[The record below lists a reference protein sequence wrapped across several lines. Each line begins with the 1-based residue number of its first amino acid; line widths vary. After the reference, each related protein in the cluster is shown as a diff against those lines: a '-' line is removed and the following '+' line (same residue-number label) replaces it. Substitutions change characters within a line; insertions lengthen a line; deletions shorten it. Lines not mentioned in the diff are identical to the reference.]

1 MKRKLVLIAMAVM
14 AVNFSGFAE
23 KRTKIAK
30 INFKTEKAGNFE
42 CTNFSDSDLVL
53 FAGKIERNFILGGIK
68 SNETRSFNFSRI
80 SEMPEQ
86 GAFIMRAVP
95 YETYKTTERLNNDD
109 AVYTKLIVY
118 DLNSKEKVKTNIPNL
133 IDTSKK
139 FGFLVTNESLHIVEL
154 RYTPDGETIAT
165 LPPLNSNYG
174 VYIKP
179 TPFPLAVF
187 PVYTYVNPKTNAVQ
201 NVELPSITVRI
212 EERERSPVSIDI
224 GRFSGHVDLNSL
236 SKQETLSQSDLTSM
250 KLELMSL
257 SAELEPMRLFGE
269 L

>member
-23 KRTKIAK
+23 KRTKKTK

-53 FAGKIERNFILGGIK
+53 FAGRIERNFILGGIK

-95 YETYKTTERLNNDD
+95 YETYKTKEILGYDD
-109 AVYTKLIVY
+109 AVYTKLVVF
-118 DLNSKEKVKTNIPNL
+118 DLNSKNKISISNL

-139 FGFLVTNESLHIVEL
+139 FGFLVTNESLHVVEL
-154 RYTPDGETIAT
+154 RYTPGGETIAT
-165 LPPLNSNYG
+165 LPPLCMNYKAD
-174 VYIKP
+174 IKP
-179 TPFPLAVF
+179 TPFPLVVF

-212 EERERSPVSIDI
+212 EEREWPLATIDI
-224 GRFSGHVDLNSL
+224 GKFSKQVDLDSL
-236 SKQETLSQSDLTSM
+236 SKQEMLSQSDLTSM

>member
-23 KRTKIAK
+23 KRTKKTK
-30 INFKTEKAGNFE
+30 INFKTEKAGNLE

-53 FAGKIERNFILGGIK
+53 FAGRIERNFILGGIK
-68 SNETRSFNFSRI
+68 SNETRSFDFSRI

-109 AVYTKLIVY
+109 AVYTRFVVF
-118 DLNSKEKVKTNIPNL
+118 DLNSKNKISIPNL

-139 FGFLVTNESLHIVEL
+139 FGFLVTNESLHVVEL

-165 LPPLNSNYG
+165 LPPLNSNYE

-179 TPFPLAVF
+179 TPFPLVVF

-212 EERERSPVSIDI
+212 EEREWPLATIDI
-224 GRFSGHVDLNSL
+224 GKFSKQVDLDSL
-236 SKQETLSQSDLTSM
+236 SKQEMLSQSDLTSM
-250 KLELMSL
+250 KFELMSL

>member
-23 KRTKIAK
+23 KRTKKAK
-30 INFKTEKAGNFE
+30 INFKTEASGNFE
-42 CTNFSDSDLVL
+42 CTNLSDSDLIL
-53 FAGKIERNFILGGIK
+53 FAGRIERNFILGGIK
-68 SNETRSFNFSRI
+68 SNETRSFDFSKI

-95 YETYKTTERLNNDD
+95 YETYKTKERLHNDD
-109 AVYTKLIVY
+109 VVYTKLVVY

-139 FGFLVTNESLHIVEL
+139 FRFLVTNDSLHIVEF

-165 LPPLNSNYG
+165 VPPLNSNYG

-224 GRFSGHVDLNSL
+224 GRFSGHVDLNTL

>member
-23 KRTKIAK
+23 KRTKKTK

-53 FAGKIERNFILGGIK
+53 FAGKIERNIILGGIK
-68 SNETRSFNFSRI
+68 SNETRSFDFSRI
-80 SEMPEQ
+80 SEMPKE

-95 YETYKTTERLNNDD
+95 YETYKTKEILGYDD
-109 AVYTKLIVY
+109 AVYTKLVVF
-118 DLNSKEKVKTNIPNL
+118 DLNSKNKISIPNL

-165 LPPLNSNYG
+165 LPPLNSNYE

-179 TPFPLAVF
+179 TPFPLVVF

-212 EERERSPVSIDI
+212 EEREWPLATIDI
-224 GRFSGHVDLNSL
+224 GKF
-236 SKQETLSQSDLTSM
+236 SKQEMLSQSDLTSM

-257 SAELEPMRLFGE
+257 SAELESMQLFGE